1 MGEGGRDFPPLDV
14 VSPCAG
20 VLVHNLQ
27 QSPRYALDGREGRSA
42 GGTVWREIMSSLL
55 NMAVSMLVP
64 ANLQINILR

>member
-20 VLVHNLQ
+20 VLVHDLQ

-42 GGTVWREIMSSLL
+42 GETAWIMSSLL
-55 NMAVSMLVP
+55 NMAASMLVP